1 MELILLKKITV
12 NGEEVEYFHIEEKL
26 DGTTEITFSKQFNI
40 IDAHMGDIMKRVRD
54 NGLECQVFKDF
65 KHDIIMIWLYHLDD
79 LHGVLYSLN
88 IPAGCYEVD
97 DDMIVIDIPVLRRH
111 LHQNKNVGMVM
122 L

>member
-65 KHDIIMIWLYHLDD
+65 KHDIIMIWLYRLDD

-111 LHQNKNVGMVM
+111 LHQNRDVGMVM